1 MGLALPALAQRPGQH
16 APATAS
22 GHPTPAT
29 APRQTAPAPIAALH
43 DYPIRPVNF
52 TDVQVT
58 DKFWLPRIE
67 TNRTVTIPASFERC
81 RATGRMN
88 NFEMAATHQGKF
100 CTIYPFDDT
109 DIYKTLEGASY
120 SLAVHPDPV
129 LAKYLDS
136 LITLIGSAQE
146 PDGYL
151 YTARTIDP
159 AHPHAWSGPERW
171 VKEHELSHEL
181 YNSGHLFEAAVAHYN
196 ATGKRSLLDIA
207 LKNADLLV
215 ATFGPDKRHV
225 APGHEI
231 VEMGLV
237 KLYRVTGKKE
247 YIDLAKFF
255 LEQRGERKYNKESK
269 NVWENGSYW
278 QAHEPVTLQDE
289 VVGHAVRAMYLY
301 SAMTDI
307 AALTGDTAYGKAVDR
322 LWENMV
328 GKKMYL
334 HGGIGAIGDGER
346 FGDNYELPNLTTYA
360 ETCAAIGSVYFDY
373 RMFLLHGD
381 SRYIDV
387 LERTL
392 YNGLISGVGLDGKSF
407 FYTNAMQ
414 IWNHHTHADMEPER
428 SGWFPCSCCPTNIA
442 RLLPSLPGYI
452 YAVRDRDVYVN
463 LYISGTANIALAA
476 GADTRQGGIHQGST
490 GQGST
495 HQGSTRQGSTRQ
507 DAVKLTQESNYPW
520 DGNIRLSVVAAKPT
534 AFGLRLRIPDWARGE
549 AIPGG
554 LYKFE
559 GQDAASG
566 AISIRVNG
574 QVVNAETDHG
584 YAVINRTWKN
594 KDVVEL
600 VLPMP
605 VQKVM
610 AIDSVKEDA
619 GKLAMQRGPLL
630 YCAEWVDNNN
640 RTGNLILPANASIT
654 TSPQPGLLNGIVT
667 LQTDGQRVEVAS
679 NGLEITTH
687 KDAIVAIPYYAWANR
702 GKGEMNIWF
711 PEKVRDVELLTK

>member
-1 MGLALPALAQRPGQH
+1 MRTILATLFAGLTFPALAQVQ
-16 APATAS
+16 
-22 GHPTPAT
+22 
-29 APRQTAPAPIAALH
+29 

-52 TDVQVT
+52 TQVQVA
-58 DKFWLPRIE
+58 DNFWLPRIE
-67 TNRTVTIPASFERC
+67 TNRTSTIPASFERC
-81 RATGRMN
+81 RVTGRMK
-88 NFEMAATHQGKF
+88 NFEMAAAHSGKF

-120 SLAVHPDPV
+120 SLAVHPDPA

-196 ATGKRSLLDIA
+196 ATGKRTLLDIA

-255 LEQRGERKYNKESK
+255 IEQRGERQYNKESK

-278 QAHEPVTLQDE
+278 QAHKPVTQQDE

-307 AALTGDTAYGKAVDR
+307 AALTGNTAYVRAVDR

-328 GKKMYL
+328 EKKIYL

-360 ETCAAIGSVYFDY
+360 ETCAAIGSVYWNY

-381 SRYIDV
+381 ARYMDV

-414 IWNHHTHADMEPER
+414 IWNHHTHADMEPVR

-442 RLLPSLPGYI
+442 RLLPSIPGYV
-452 YAVRDRDVYVN
+452 YAVRDRDVYLN
-463 LYISGTANIALAA
+463 LYISGTATIGLDSKSSIKIA
-476 GADTRQGGIHQGST
+476 QQ
-490 GQGST
+490 
-495 HQGSTRQGSTRQ
+495 
-507 DAVKLTQESNYPW
+507 SNYPW
-520 DGNIRLSVVAAKPT
+520 DGDIHLKIAAAKPT
-534 AFGLRLRIPDWARGE
+534 AFNLLLRIPGWARGE

-559 GQDAASG
+559 QSEAPG
-566 AISIRVNG
+566 AITIRVNG
-574 QVVNAETDHG
+574 IPVNAEIKNG
-584 YAVINRTWKN
+584 YAVISRTWKKN
-594 KDVVEL
+594 DSVEL
-600 VLPMP
+600 VLPMS
-605 VQKVM
+605 VHKVM
-610 AIDSVKEDA
+610 AIDSVKDDI
-619 GKLAMQRGPLL
+619 GKLAMQRGPLV
-630 YCAEWVDNNN
+630 YCAEWVDNDS
-640 RTGNLILPANASIT
+640 RTGNLILPENAAFT
-654 TSPQPGLLNGIVT
+654 TRYEPGMLNGVVT
-667 LQTDGQRVEVAS
+667 LQTDGQRVAVDPA
-679 NGLEITTH
+679 GLQVTTH
-687 KDAIVAIPYYAWANR
+687 KDHIIAIPYYAWANR

-711 PEKVRDVELLTK
+711 PKKVTDIELLTK